1 MNNAEANNRNIQ
13 TPKNHKVV
21 FYRQRTRQLPEEK
34 CKLHPT
40 KNLDIHC
47 KECNI
52 PVCSKCS
59 TMQEHHGHHYEDLE
73 EIYAENFAFCQNEV
87 SKIQNYFLPTSKEMK
102 QEIKEDAIKIKSV
115 MESIRKSMK
124 AEAESL
130 KELID
135 EVTSENIEQTR
146 SMEKSLLKMLES
158 QETTYSEYITS
169 LEKLL
174 QKMCMEMAIETFSF
188 CSSAIVEQFK
198 IPNIPETSKPGLPVF
213 STNQCN
219 KNDIYKLLGKVELSD
234 AEKEKRKIKPIPI
247 ISRLKY
253 TGKHEKQEKKK
264 PGVKQILSLTSSV
277 TKVREYSVL
286 AVNSVCHVS
295 VDTSGRLWVSDSIY
309 RGICYRIYKPVVQ
322 IKATTQPHTA
332 GT

>member
-1 MNNAEANNRNIQ
+1 
-13 TPKNHKVV
+13 
-21 FYRQRTRQLPEEK
+21 
-34 CKLHPT
+34 
-40 KNLDIHC
+40 
-47 KECNI
+47 
-52 PVCSKCS
+52 
-59 TMQEHHGHHYEDLE
+59 
-73 EIYAENFAFCQNEV
+73 
-87 SKIQNYFLPTSKEMK
+87 MK
-102 QEIKEDAIKIKSV
+102 QEIKEDAMKIKSV
-115 MESIRKSMK
+115 MESIRTSMK

-130 KELID
+130 KELVD
-135 EVTSENIEQTR
+135 ELTSENIEQTR

-158 QETTYSEYITS
+158 QETIYSEYITS

-174 QKMCMEMAIETFSF
+174 KKMCMEMATETFSF

-219 KNDIYKLLGKVELSD
+219 KNDIYKLLGEVKLSD

-277 TKVREYSVL
+277 TKVREYSVPGVHN
-286 AVNSVCHVS
+286 ARASR
-295 VDTSGRLWVSDSIY
+295 TSL
-309 RGICYRIYKPVVQ
+309 
-322 IKATTQPHTA
+322 
-332 GT
+332 